1 MNREQL
7 HQALNQLP
15 EQLLALDS
23 LIARERQAP
32 WLARRDQV
40 IRRTRSMLGRIER
53 VDEPLL
59 VVIAG
64 GTGAG
69 KSTLANTLA
78 GDAVSA
84 TSARRPTTSSPTAIG
99 QVADLEAV
107 LRHGVLSAQS
117 ESGSIQAV
125 PVESV
130 PAGLVV
136 VDSPDVDSIETAN
149 RDVAERLLEVAD
161 VWLWLATARTYADE
175 AGMVYLRQAARLD
188 VSSLVVLTQ
197 VSLAEAD
204 EIIPDLEDKLHEAGH
219 RQVEIYV
226 VPQVDTAQQQL
237 PVSAAAA
244 VVERIRD
251 LAPEQERA
259 EHRWRTVIGG
269 VRALP
274 DELDELI
281 SEVETDRA
289 SVLALEN
296 TLEQIYGAAPQRVIE
311 QLKDAAPL
319 RHEVLRRWSELVGD
333 GWLQRQLHAAAS
345 RFPRG
350 IFDRLPFF
358 GKRGE
363 AIQQQ
368 AVEQAREG
376 VAGLITEVLEHAA
389 GEVESNWRA
398 NGNGRVILDRLGSPR
413 ASGEA
418 AQYEQAQEL
427 VEAWEK
433 RVAEHVAT
441 IGQEKLTQARRA
453 TTGINATVTS
463 AAVVLFTLSGG
474 LTLGEVALTAAGS
487 TTTHTVLSRILGER
501 NVNQLIEDIRV
512 DLEQLIEGLA
522 KQQAG
527 LYRDLLEQAVPSD
540 EHIVAVQEYR
550 QRLGALQ
557 L

>member
-40 IRRTRSMLGRIER
+40 IRRTSSMLGRIER

-188 VSSLVVLTQ
+188 VSSLIVLTQ

-226 VPQVDTAQQQL
+226 VPQVETAQQQL

-269 VRALP
+269 VHALP

-296 TLEQIYGAAPQRVIE
+296 SLEQIYGAVPQRVIE

-319 RHEVLRRWSELVGD
+319 RYEVLRRWSELVGD

>member
-40 IRRTRSMLGRIER
+40 IRRTSSMLGRIER

-188 VSSLVVLTQ
+188 VSSLIVLTQ

-226 VPQVDTAQQQL
+226 VPQVETAQQQL